1 MKTKSSLQL
10 SLFLLLL
17 TFLLL
22 LRKLGPA
29 LGQLLEE
36 LPLVG
41 VPREAGVE
49 PGVRLVLRIPHAGV
63 RVPDS
68 RRRLLLCVAAAVLL
82 LSLPEVAPSATA
94 APVTIAIQITPF

>member
-1 MKTKSSLQL
+1 MQL

-22 LRKLGPA
+22 LRKLRPA

-41 VPREAGVE
+41 VPRESGVE
-49 PGVRLVLRIPHAGV
+49 PRVLLVLRVPHAGV
-63 RVPDS
+63 RVPD

-82 LSLPEVAPSATA
+82 LSLSEVAPSATA

>member
-1 MKTKSSLQL
+1 MLNQKAKSSLQL

-36 LPLVG
+36 LSLVG

-49 PGVRLVLRIPHAGV
+49 PRVLLVLRIPHAGV
-63 RVPDS
+63 RVPD
-68 RRRLLLCVAAAVLL
+68 RRRLLCVTAVLL
-82 LSLPEVAPSATA
+82 LSLSEVAPSATA